1 MGLNVLDVLGGGRG
15 PDPTVPVAR
24 LGSETTTFTQ
34 TIKIREVCHNIVV
47 HIRFMN
53 M

>member
-24 LGSETTTFTQ
+24 LGSETTIYTQ
-34 TIKIREVCHNIVV
+34 TVKIR
-47 HIRFMN
+47 
-53 M
+53 